1 MKGFELKAQKK
12 NRNVPSI
19 KENNAQSY
27 LDVQIRI
34 LMVNCAFNLPLIIQ
48 NIYFV

>member
-19 KENNAQSY
+19 KENAQSY

-34 LMVNCAFNLPLIIQ
+34 LMEDCASNLSLIIQ